1 MSEKFYP
8 NPKTSPNLSENKL
21 ATKAIKSKSALKR
34 EMLSLQKIG
43 ADLVSLSPKKL
54 SKITMS
60 EELTEA
66 IMLARRLKNSEG
78 KRRQMQYI
86 GKIMRSVDIEK
97 ITVEMELFD
106 QKSDIFHDKKIRLEK
121 WKDRLI
127 SQGDKAI
134 DQLLVESPKMDR
146 KHLRQLTRQ
155 ARKEVLGNKPVN
167 ASKKIIAYLIKFSIY

>member
-1 MSEKFYP
+1 MSKKFYP
-8 NPKTSPNLSENKL
+8 NPNIPPNLSENNVPN
-21 ATKAIKSKSALKR
+21 TAIKSKSALKR

-54 SKITMS
+54 SKITMP

-66 IMLARRLKNSEG
+66 IMLARRLKNNEG

-97 ITVEMELFD
+97 IAAEMELFD
-106 QKSDIFHDKKIRLEK
+106 QKSDIFRDEKIRIEK

-127 SQGDKAI
+127 LEGDQAI
-134 DQLLVESPKMDR
+134 EELLLESPRMDR

-155 ARKEVLGNKPVN
+155 ARKEVLGNKPIN
-167 ASKKIIAYLIKFSIY
+167 ASKKIIAYLIKI

>member
-8 NPKTSPNLSENKL
+8 NPKISPNLSENKL

-66 IMLARRLKNSEG
+66 IMLARRLKNSE
-78 KRRQMQYI
+78 
-86 GKIMRSVDIEK
+86 
-97 ITVEMELFD
+97 
-106 QKSDIFHDKKIRLEK
+106 
-121 WKDRLI
+121 
-127 SQGDKAI
+127 
-134 DQLLVESPKMDR
+134 
-146 KHLRQLTRQ
+146 
-155 ARKEVLGNKPVN
+155 
-167 ASKKIIAYLIKFSIY
+167 